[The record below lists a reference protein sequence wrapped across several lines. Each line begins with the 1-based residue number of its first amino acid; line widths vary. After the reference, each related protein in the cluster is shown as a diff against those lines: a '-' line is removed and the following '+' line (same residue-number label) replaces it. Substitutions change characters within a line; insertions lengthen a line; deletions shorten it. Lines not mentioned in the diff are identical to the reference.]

1 MRAGR
6 NESFTVRDDLLYR
19 NRALQTLTRIDT

>member
-6 NESFTVRDDLLYR
+6 NEGFTVRDDLVYR
-19 NRALQTLTRIDT
+19 NRALQTLIRIDT

>member
-6 NESFTVRDDLLYR
+6 NECFTVRDDLLYR